1 MLKFLT
7 FWLEKAGV
15 SNMPDLKMPDIN
27 NILLAGN
34 LTSDPTFRK
43 TSNGTSVVNF
53 YIASNRRYRDNSG
66 IWRENVCYVGVV
78 AWHKLADTC
87 NEVLKRGNS
96 VLIDGELQSRSW
108 RNDDGTNRNIVEIRA
123 RRIQFLDKKSL
134 KDVEEAVIAAAEDQ
148 VPALSVADAG
158 QGLSPVAVVSKPDT
172 QKVEPTDFDFG
183 YQDLKL

>member
-1 MLKFLT
+1 
-7 FWLEKAGV
+7 
-15 SNMPDLKMPDIN
+15 MPDLKMPDIN
-27 NILLAGN
+27 NVLLAGN

-66 IWRENVCYVGVV
+66 IWRENVCYVGIV

-108 RNDDGTNRNIVEIRA
+108 RNDDGTSRNIVEIRA
-123 RRIQFLDKKSL
+123 RRIQFLDKKAL
-134 KDVEEAVIAAAEDQ
+134 KDVEEAVIATVDDQ
-148 VPALSVADAG
+148 GQSLSASDEG
-158 QGLSPVAVVSKPDT
+158 QGTSTAAVLSRPET